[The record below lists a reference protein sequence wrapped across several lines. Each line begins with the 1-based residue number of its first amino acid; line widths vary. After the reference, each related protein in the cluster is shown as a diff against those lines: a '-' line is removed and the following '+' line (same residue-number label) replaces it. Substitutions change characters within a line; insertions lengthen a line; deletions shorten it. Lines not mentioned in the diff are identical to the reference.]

1 MIKSKNIIILAL
13 SMFISTLGTNLVLVA
28 IAIYLFSSQSSILSA
43 SGVYIA
49 QFLPVAFFMPIAWK
63 ICNREYPKF
72 SLCSMEGFSAII
84 TLLIGIALA
93 YHLYSLVYLL
103 FMCRGFLDTTTK
115 ACRNVCLKLMS
126 EGDEVRQ
133 ANNIIMGS
141 NFLGQA
147 IGSLIGFLL
156 IGKVAMMSIIWID
169 AITFLISAILCF
181 GLPNIKNQTEP
192 NNHQSLWK
200 EGYRIIKSNHSIFIA
215 MFYLFLTVIFMQSF
229 NQIARNWLPLVWLH
243 LPNRVGALSEV
254 IGCLGIVTGL
264 MIVSVFLTKG
274 KTKQSQ
280 LQISFFIAIFSMALP
295 FLSINPIIS
304 LAFYFIYMVLFEVS
318 LMVAM
323 NQLLYHC
330 NTQET
335 PSIMVIFYGS
345 AFGGMSIITLIIAT
359 ATDKWGLPIVTAIML
374 LLAVLAVFAVGRVEF
389 KTRIEGVR
397 AEASLE

>member
-1 MIKSKNIIILAL
+1 MI
-13 SMFISTLGTNLVLVA
+13 
-28 IAIYLFSSQSSILSA
+28 
-43 SGVYIA
+43 
-49 QFLPVAFFMPIAWK
+49 
-63 ICNREYPKF
+63 
-72 SLCSMEGFSAII
+72 
-84 TLLIGIALA
+84 
-93 YHLYSLVYLL
+93 
-103 FMCRGFLDTTTK
+103 
-115 ACRNVCLKLMS
+115 

-141 NFLGQA
+141 HFLGQA
-147 IGSLIGFLL
+147 VGSLIGFLL

-192 NNHQSLWK
+192 STNQSLWK
-200 EGYRIIKSNHSIFIA
+200 EGYRIIKSNHRIFIA
-215 MFYLFLTVIFMQSF
+215 MFYLFLTVIIMQSF